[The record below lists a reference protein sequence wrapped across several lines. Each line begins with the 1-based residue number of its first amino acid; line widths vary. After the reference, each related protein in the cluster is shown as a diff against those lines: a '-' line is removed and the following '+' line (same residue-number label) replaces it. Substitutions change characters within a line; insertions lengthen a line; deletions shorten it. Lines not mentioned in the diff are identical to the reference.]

1 MLTRRSVLLAS
12 AAAASVPALAAM
24 GMPRSAGAQTPANV
38 LVFAKQIDDIISL
51 DPHEA
56 FEYTASEI
64 AGNVYQKLVTTPNS
78 DPARLEGE
86 LAEKWEVSADNKTFT
101 FTLKQGPKFASGK
114 PVTAEDV
121 AFSLSRAV
129 ILNKSP
135 AFIINQFG
143 FNRDNVAS
151 RIRATD
157 ARTVV
162 LETAEPTSPS
172 FLLYCLSAAVG
183 SVVEKATVMANAQ
196 KDDKGGDDLGNA
208 WLKQNS
214 AGSGPYA
221 VRQWK
226 ASESVMLDANPNSD
240 TPPKI
245 RRIIMRHMADPSAQ
259 LLGLQRG
266 DVDIARNLV
275 ADQVK
280 QVEKDPKF
288 SVQYARKASLMYLS
302 LNQKHPILSKPEV
315 RQAIKLALDYDAIQK
330 NIVPTTYA
338 VHQSFLPA
346 GLPGALTEHPFS
358 KKTAEAKALLAKAG
372 HADGFEV
379 ALDYF
384 SGAPTSDIAQAIQA
398 NLAEIGIRLQMLPG
412 EQRAVITK
420 TRARQHDIAMVRWGS
435 DYFDP
440 HSNAEAFSINL
451 DNSENAKNR
460 TIAWR
465 ASWDI
470 PELSRKT
477 LAALKETDSEKRA
490 AMYADIQKEHQQVS
504 PFVIMLQEIE
514 VAVSRAAVK
523 GFDMG
528 PMNDRHSYTNITKA

>member
-12 AAAASVPALAAM
+12 AAVASVPMLARLGVRPA
-24 GMPRSAGAQTPANV
+24 AAQTPANV

-78 DPARLEGE
+78 DPASLQGE
-86 LAEKWEVSADNKTFT
+86 LAEKWEVSPDNKTFT
-101 FTLKQGPKFASGK
+101 FTLRQGPKFASGK

-143 FNRDNVAS
+143 FTRDNVAE

-157 ARTVV
+157 PRTVV
-162 LETAEPTSPS
+162 LQTAEPTAAS

-183 SVVEKATVMANAQ
+183 SVVEKATVMSHVQ
-196 KDDKGGDDLGNA
+196 GDDLGNA

-226 ASESVMLDANPNSD
+226 ASESVMLDANPNAD
-240 TPPKI
+240 HQPKVK
-245 RRIIMRHMADPSAQ
+245 RIIMRHIADPSAQ

-338 VHQSFLPA
+338 VHQAFLPA

-358 KKTAEAKALLAKAG
+358 KNTAEAKALLAKAG

-465 ASWDI
+465 ASWEI
-470 PELSRKT
+470 PELSQKT
-477 LAALKETDSEKRA
+477 LAALKETDSEKRS
-490 AMYADIQKEHQQVS
+490 AMYVDIQKEHQQVS

>member
-1 MLTRRSVLLAS
+1 MTTRRSLLLAS
-12 AAAASVPALAAM
+12 AAMATLPLLARFGINPAA
-24 GMPRSAGAQTPANV
+24 AQAPANV
-38 LVFAKQIDDIISL
+38 LVFGKQIDDIISL

-78 DPARLEGE
+78 DPASLEGE
-86 LAEKWEVSADNKTFT
+86 LAEKWDVSADNKTFT

-129 ILNKSP
+129 LMNKSP

-143 FNRDNVAS
+143 FNKDNVAQK
-151 RIRATD
+151 IRANGE
-157 ARTVV
+157 RTVV
-162 LETAEPTSPS
+162 LETAEATSPS

-183 SVVEKATVMANAQ
+183 SVVEKAVVMANAQ
-196 KDDKGGDDLGNA
+196 GDDLGNA

-214 AGSGPYA
+214 AGSGGYS
-221 VRQWK
+221 VRQWR
-226 ASESVMLDANPNSD
+226 ASESVMLDINPHSD
-240 TPPKI
+240 VKPKM
-245 RRIIMRHMADPSAQ
+245 RRIIMRHMSDPSTQ

-280 QVEKDPKF
+280 QLEGNKDF
-288 SVQYARKASLMYLS
+288 TVQYARKASLLYLT

-315 RQAIKLALDYDAIQK
+315 RQAIKMALDYDAIQK

-338 VHQSFLPA
+338 VHQAFLPA
-346 GLPGALTEHPFS
+346 GFPGALNEHPFS

-372 HADGFEV
+372 HAEGFEV

-384 SGAPTSDIAQAIQA
+384 SGTPMSDIAQAIQA
-398 NLAEIGIRLQMLPG
+398 NLAEIGIRLRMLPG

-440 HSNAEAFSINL
+440 HSNAEAFSINT
-451 DNSENAKNR
+451 DNSDDARNR

-465 ASWDI
+465 AGWDI
-470 PELSRKT
+470 PELSKKT
-477 LAALKETDSEKRA
+477 LAALRETDAEKRA
-490 AMYADIQKEHQQVS
+490 AMYVDIQKEHQQSS

-514 VAVSRAAVK
+514 VSVSRKGVS

-528 PMNDRHSYTNITKA
+528 PMNDRHSYTNIAKA